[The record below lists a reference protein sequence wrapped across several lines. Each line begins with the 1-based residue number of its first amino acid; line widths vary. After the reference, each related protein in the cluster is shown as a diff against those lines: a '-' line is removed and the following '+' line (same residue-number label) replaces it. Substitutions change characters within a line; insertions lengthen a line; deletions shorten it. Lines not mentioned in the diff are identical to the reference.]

1 MSESISQNQPV
12 LLVLAVVGLKLS
24 REIVYKKAIFSPLQL
39 VVVNVVVVA
48 TAK

>member
-1 MSESISQNQPV
+1 
-12 LLVLAVVGLKLS
+12 VGLKLS

>member
-1 MSESISQNQPV
+1 MQWLSTSFV
-12 LLVLAVVGLKLS
+12 LALAVVGLEPSRKL
-24 REIVYKKAIFSPLQL
+24 VYKKAIFSPLQL